1 MSNTSLWLAVAA
13 PIYAKAFFRNNWVRV
28 PLVLGTSLVMSLG
41 FLAKY
46 STVLAGN

>member
-1 MSNTSLWLAVAA
+1 MSNAAMWVAVAT
-13 PIYAKAFFRNNWVRV
+13 PIYAKAILGNNWVRV
-28 PLVLGTSLVMSLG
+28 PLVLGTALVMSMG